1 MTDQLARDTQIFLDR
16 VRLVRCF
23 FKVNE
28 TYVPAASPREVQ
40 FDFNVQR
47 QFPAATELSV
57 VASISLFKNDAK
69 APYSLEVAVEAICH
83 IDDMA
88 NSERLKQFALY
99 NAPGILIPYLREAIS
114 NITAR
119 SGYAALVMPPVDIK
133 SLVED
138 VEKLAEAKANP

>member
-1 MTDQLARDTQIFLDR
+1 MTDQLARDTQIFLDT
-16 VRLVRCF
+16 VRLVRCS
-23 FKVNE
+23 FKMNE
-28 TYVPAASPREVQ
+28 TYVPAESPREVR

-57 VASISLFKNDAK
+57 IASISLFKNDAN
-69 APYSLEVAVEAICH
+69 APYSLEVAFEAICH
-83 IDDMA
+83 VDDMV

-114 NITAR
+114 NITSR

-138 VEKLAEAKANP
+138 VENPAEAKTHP